1 MARDTNLK
9 INGPRLWDS
18 LMQMARI
25 GATPKGGVNRLT
37 LTDLDRESRDLF
49 SRWCQEAGCTI
60 VIDRIGSLFARRS
73 GADNSLPPVMVGSHL
88 DTQPTGGKFD
98 GALGVMAALELV
110 RTLND
115 LDVRTKHPIEIC
127 MWTNEEGSR
136 FAPAMTASGV
146 FAGVLKLE
154 DALQIKDTEGREIG
168 AELQRIGYAGTAPVG
183 GRPVHALFELHIEQG
198 PLLEEAGIDIG
209 IVTAANGQKWYE
221 ITLTGVESHAGPT
234 PMNRRKDA
242 LLGAARII
250 ELVNRIGHDH
260 DPSACATCGMIQS
273 YPNSRN
279 VIPGSVFLTVDFR
292 HPDAGRLVAMD
303 QKLRAGIAEIAAR
316 TGLTYEMRQV
326 ADFPPQPFD
335 PSCIA
340 AVANAAKRLG
350 YSAREITSGAG
361 HDAVYMAR
369 VCPAAMVF
377 TPCVDGISHNEA
389 EDMKPAWATAGA
401 DVLLQA
407 VLDKA
412 EVMA

>member
-1 MARDTNLK
+1 
-9 INGPRLWDS
+9 
-18 LMQMARI
+18 
-25 GATPKGGVNRLT
+25 
-37 LTDLDRESRDLF
+37 
-49 SRWCQEAGCTI
+49 
-60 VIDRIGSLFARRS
+60 
-73 GADNSLPPVMVGSHL
+73 
-88 DTQPTGGKFD
+88 
-98 GALGVMAALELV
+98 
-110 RTLND
+110 
-115 LDVRTKHPIEIC
+115 
-127 MWTNEEGSR
+127 
-136 FAPAMTASGV
+136 
-146 FAGVLKLE
+146 
-154 DALQIKDTEGREIG
+154 
-168 AELQRIGYAGTAPVG
+168 
-183 GRPVHALFELHIEQG
+183 
-198 PLLEEAGIDIG
+198 
-209 IVTAANGQKWYE
+209 
-221 ITLTGVESHAGPT
+221 
-234 PMNRRKDA
+234 
-242 LLGAARII
+242 
-250 ELVNRIGHDH
+250 
-260 DPSACATCGMIQS
+260 
-273 YPNSRN
+273 
-279 VIPGSVFLTVDFR
+279 
-292 HPDAGRLVAMD
+292 MD